1 MVPIRRLAA
10 RQLEEPVIMKHLY
23 LPAAAALALAACASN
38 STSDMAAT
46 GSPSEASAVQPMSAM
61 DYVAAAGESDLFEIQ
76 SSQIALRK
84 AQNADVRAFAQ
95 MMIDHHTQTSA
106 DLMAAARQAGLN
118 PPAPSL
124 SQEKSARVGAL
135 ESDAGDRLRRPVH
148 ARAGDRSPGGVG
160 PAPGLRPQRRPAG
173 FESGGRQDRAHRPDT
188 SGPRPR
194 ASRTELRGIR
204 RPVRS

>member
-1 MVPIRRLAA
+1 LAA

-135 ESDAGDRLRRPVH
+135 ESTPATGFDALYMREQVTGHQAALALHQGYARNGDQPGLKAAAVKTAPIVQTHLDR
-148 ARAGDRSPGGVG
+148 ARALAGRS
-160 PAPGLRPQRRPAG
+160 
-173 FESGGRQDRAHRPDT
+173 
-188 SGPRPR
+188 
-194 ASRTELRGIR
+194 
-204 RPVRS
+204 